1 ALGLARKAGDQI
13 QLASVLG
20 ALGNLYIATG
30 PEETALKHLNEG
42 LRISRE
48 VNNQDL
54 SASILNN
61 LGNLLTAQKKYAE
74 AAAAYEESAS
84 LAKSR
89 NNGLLTTRALIN
101 AATASIQNKQ
111 YKEAK
116 ARLDNA
122 LDQIRPLEA
131 SHDKA
136 SGLITIGL
144 AYDELRSRLPDSSD
158 SLLLLAHQTF
168 SEAGT
173 ISDSIGDRRASSY
186 AWGHLGRL
194 YEDERRYQEALQLTR
209 RATFAAQQVNAPES
223 LYRWEWQ
230 TGRLLRK
237 LGSIDDAI
245 GAYRRAV
252 RTLQSI
258 RPELSVSYGA
268 PQTSFREEMG
278 PVYFELVDLLLQ
290 RGQSLQDP
298 KQVAPYLIEARD
310 TVELFKVAELRDYFR
325 DDCVDTAL
333 SKVTKLDVVGNTTAI
348 IYPILLADRTE
359 LLVGLPTGLKQVSV
373 PVGTETLTKEV
384 REFRRKLEKR
394 TTREYLPHAQK
405 LYDWLIRPIEPDL
418 AAFPIDTLIFVPD
431 GALRT
436 IPMAALNDGKQ
447 FVIAKYAVGITPSLN
462 LTDPRPIKREDMKVL
477 AVGVTEAVQ
486 GFPALPN
493 VSEELHELQTLLG
506 SKNLVDR
513 EFLASNFEKALKEE
527 QFSIVHVASH
537 GEFGNDVDKT
547 FLLTFDDKLSLDRL
561 NQMVGVFRFRDDPLE
576 LLTLSACDTAA
587 GDDRAALGLAGM
599 VIKAGARSALATLWN
614 INDEAAV
621 DLVVDFYRELKDS
634 SVSRAVALQ
643 RAQLKLI
650 NNPRYEH
657 PGFWSPFLMI
667 NNWL

>member
-1 ALGLARKAGDQI
+1 M
-13 QLASVLG
+13 LG

-30 PEETALKHLNEG
+30 PEEIALKHLNEG

-310 TVELFKVAELRDYFR
+310 TVELFKAAELRDYFR

-513 EFLASNFEKALKEE
+513 QFLASNFEKALKEE

-599 VIKAGARSALATLWN
+599 AIKAGARSALATLWN